1 MTDRTTSPPP
11 AGPSSAPPWRN
22 RDFRLV
28 WAGGLVNDLGDWLLI
43 VALPLYVFTRTSSGG
58 MTALLFLVEML
69 PAVLIGR
76 RAGRIVDRWDLRRT
90 LIATNVLQAVMLL
103 PLLAVTP
110 DRIWPAFVVAAAQS
124 VLTRFN
130 NPAKIALLPRLVSTD
145 RLVVANSANAIS
157 DNIARLAGA
166 PLGGVLVEVVGLG
179 GIVVADGVSFL
190 LVAVATWAVRRDA
203 GRPLAPRPVDPAGDP
218 DEPPGAGRAAKL
230 DIRRTRP
237 LPALLTTVLLGTF
250 AQGLFLVL
258 YLAFIVRKVVGDGT
272 DVGVIRG
279 MQALGG
285 ISGGLL
291 VGRFAR
297 AVAPGRLTG
306 VGYIGLA
313 VVGAVTWNLPALTT
327 AVGFYVVGFALAGV
341 PIAALG
347 VGTVTAAQRFTPPEH
362 LGQLIGASDAVAAA
376 GTALGTVPAGL
387 LVDRIDVTT
396 LLDGWAVLYVTA
408 GVIALLFVHRDPREA
423 GAATADR
430 RMTSVA

>member
-103 PLLAVTP
+103 PLLAVSP

-130 NPAKIALLPRLVSTD
+130 NPAKIALLPRLVAAD

-190 LVAVATWAVRRDA
+190 LVAVAPRGPCGVTPDGRSHPGPSTPRR
-203 GRPLAPRPVDPAGDP
+203 
-218 DEPPGAGRAAKL
+218 
-230 DIRRTRP
+230 IRTRRR
-237 LPALLTTVLLGTF
+237 V
-250 AQGLFLVL
+250 QGN
-258 YLAFIVRKVVGDGT
+258 R
-272 DVGVIRG
+272 RG
-279 MQALGG
+279 STSA
-285 ISGGLL
+285 
-291 VGRFAR
+291 
-297 AVAPGRLTG
+297 APGHSRPSSRPSSS
-306 VGYIGLA
+306 A
-313 VVGAVTWNLPALTT
+313 
-327 AVGFYVVGFALAGV
+327 
-341 PIAALG
+341 
-347 VGTVTAAQRFTPPEH
+347 R
-362 LGQLIGASDAVAAA
+362 S
-376 GTALGTVPAGL
+376 
-387 LVDRIDVTT
+387 
-396 LLDGWAVLYVTA
+396 
-408 GVIALLFVHRDPREA
+408 PRA
-423 GAATADR
+423 CSSCCTSRSSSARSAATAP
-430 RMTSVA
+430 TSA